1 MTIHSRRNKPIYVQR
16 PREPISTNNN
26 WSYIN
31 KKNKNPR
38 HASKNRI
45 AIVASCFIAIYL
57 LYQRGSSSNVNTT
70 KKQQEKIHNTIS
82 SSLLNGTSGNSAINS
97 HLAIKDEN
105 LLSQAEHNAAEK
117 SMNSQLLP
125 NEASF
130 VHAATSLQPIT
141 DKVTTH
147 KYYPMYGQFLLPYYK
162 RIPNMKMLEIGL
174 GCDMNYEPGAS
185 VALWKKLFPKANLWE
200 AEYNKT
206 CVEISTKQGKLDGFN
221 TLVGDQGDNAT
232 LDKWISKSG
241 GDFDVIIDDGG
252 HHNCQIITSFI
263 KLWPTI
269 KPGGLY
275 FIEDLQVGK
284 WRGFRHAGTA
294 SCNAKKFTFSDKLQ
308 DWLEDLIYQGGYGS
322 KKWDVHFMY
331 CQAEACVLGKK
342 PAPSTDSALVNIELL
357 PEERTF
363 VETAGALTP
372 ITDKI
377 TTHSFYTMYG
387 QFLLPYYRRKPNM
400 KMLEIGL
407 GCDMNYEPGASVAL
421 WKKLF
426 PKANLWEAEYNKTCV
441 DISTKQGKLDGFNTL
456 VGDQGNNSTLD
467 GWIEKSGGEF
477 DVIIDDGGHHNCQ
490 IMASFIKLWPTLK
503 PGGLYFI
510 EDLSVGKWMGYR
522 KYSTASCPT
531 TFIFSDKL
539 QVWLEDLIYQGGYGS
554 RKWDVHFMFCQAEA
568 CVLGKKPLDAIAQ

>member
-31 KKNKNPR
+31 KKHKNPR
-38 HASKNRI
+38 HTSKKRI
-45 AIVASCFIAIYL
+45 AIVASIFIAIYL
-57 LYQRGSSSNVNTT
+57 LYQRGISSNNDTR
-70 KKQQEKIHNTIS
+70 KRQQEKIHNTIS
-82 SSLLNGTSGNSAINS
+82 SSLLNSTGGGSAINS
-97 HLAIKDEN
+97 HLTIKDEY
-105 LLSQAEHNAAEK
+105 LLSQAEHSAAEK
-117 SMNSQLLP
+117 SMNSQLFP
-125 NEASF
+125 NEAQF

-162 RIPNMKMLEIGL
+162 RIPTMKMLEIGL

-241 GDFDVIIDDGG
+241 GNFDIIIDDGG

-342 PAPSTDSALVNIELL
+342 PAPSTDNALVNIELL
-357 PEERTF
+357 PEEKTF
-363 VETAGALTP
+363 VETAGSLTP

-387 QFLLPYYRRKPNM
+387 QFLLPYYKRKPDM

-467 GWIEKSGGEF
+467 GWIEKSGGDF

-568 CVLGKKPLDAIAQ
+568 CVLGKKPPDAIAQ

>member
-31 KKNKNPR
+31 KKHKNPR

-45 AIVASCFIAIYL
+45 AIVASIFIAIYL
-57 LYQRGSSSNVNTT
+57 LYQRGTSSNVDTS

-82 SSLLNGTSGNSAINS
+82 SSLLNSTSAINS
-97 HLAIKDEN
+97 HLTIKDEN
-105 LLSQAEHNAAEK
+105 LLSQAEHSAAEK

-125 NEASF
+125 NEAQF
-130 VHAATSLQPIT
+130 VYAATSLQPIT

-221 TLVGDQGDNAT
+221 TLVGDQGDNVT

-241 GDFDVIIDDGG
+241 GNFDVIIDDGG

-322 KKWDVHFMY
+322 RKWDVQFMY

-342 PAPSTDSALVNIELL
+342 PAPSSDSALVNIELL

-387 QFLLPYYRRKPNM
+387 QFLLPYYKRKPDM

-467 GWIEKSGGEF
+467 GWIEKSGGDF

-568 CVLGKKPLDAIAQ
+568 CVLGKKPPDAIAQ